1 MDFEIKNAA
10 VSSENEEIEP
20 YKDRDGEHFTHI
32 YSYNKVMTISDRRG
46 IAQILNKTNFRI
58 LAWFFNPKETSA
70 CGLRKF
76 KLCYKMPMQSTGK
89 EKFTVYIYFK
99 T

>member
-1 MDFEIKNAA
+1 VDFEIKNAA

-46 IAQILNKTNFRI
+46 IA
-58 LAWFFNPKETSA
+58 
-70 CGLRKF
+70 
-76 KLCYKMPMQSTGK
+76 
-89 EKFTVYIYFK
+89 
-99 T
+99 